1 MIFQRRLDDFRREL
15 VKAQSEIGQE
25 LQAEKGRKRGDL
37 THKVHEIL
45 QMLTPAFAFMFQAGQ
60 DVVVDRFFKKKTGG
74 IFLDGGAMTAL
85 SALTLC
91 F

>member
-37 THKVHEIL
+37 TRKVHEIR
-45 QMLTPAFAFMFQAGQ
+45 QMLRQLTRSCPKR
-60 DVVVDRFFKKKTGG
+60 VKTLLWIG
-74 IFLDGGAMTAL
+74 F
-85 SALTLC
+85 SSKRQVEH